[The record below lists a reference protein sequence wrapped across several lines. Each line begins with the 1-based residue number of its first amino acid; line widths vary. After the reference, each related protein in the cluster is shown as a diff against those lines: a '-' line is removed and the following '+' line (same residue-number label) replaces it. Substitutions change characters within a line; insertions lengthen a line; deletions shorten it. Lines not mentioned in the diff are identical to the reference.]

1 MYMQAI
7 QDSAE
12 LATRN
17 LFKSIAKRFN
27 STQVSAVDY
36 MDDGTPIQL
45 QVSINEENGSSTF
58 DFTGTGPEVYGTY
71 LSAILHNSDPISCC
85 LRFQRN
91 QD

>member
-1 MYMQAI
+1 MKAI

-17 LFKSIAKRFN
+17 LFKNIAKSFN

-45 QVSINEENGSSTF
+45 QVSINEEDGSATF

-71 LSAILHNSDPISCC
+71 TLHYSRRSLP
-85 LRFQRN
+85 QRAFS
-91 QD
+91 